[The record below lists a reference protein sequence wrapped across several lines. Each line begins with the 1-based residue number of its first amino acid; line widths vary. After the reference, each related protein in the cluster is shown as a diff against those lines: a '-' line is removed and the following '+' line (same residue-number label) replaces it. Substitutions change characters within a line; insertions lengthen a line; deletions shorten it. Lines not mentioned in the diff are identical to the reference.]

1 MKFVGKALLFF
12 SLLGV
17 ITFCLF
23 ASFCFINVESTITLL
38 IFSFLFGTI
47 TSQLNGT
54 VIRKIGL
61 LAVGNILG
69 LFWNLVFYQ
78 FASVGTSAFGEI
90 FEIFYVMIF
99 PFLNMLWI
107 VSFWSLS
114 MGYFSKVQEAVIMR
128 LKI

>member
-1 MKFVGKALLFF
+1 LRLFVLSTLNQQY
-12 SLLGV
+12 
-17 ITFCLF
+17 TF
-23 ASFCFINVESTITLL
+23 L

-69 LFWNLVFYQ
+69 LFWNLVFYH

-114 MGYFSKVQEAVIMR
+114 MGYFSKVQEAVIVR
-128 LKI
+128 LKL